1 MLTVDTEAMVE
12 RIAGRFACVR
22 CGAGYH
28 DTFHRTATAGTCD
41 RCGGTGFVRRSDDR
55 AETVRARMEAYRDQ
69 TEPLLPYYRDRGVL
83 SMVDGMADIDTV
95 ARQIGKVLDEA
106 PGPPRPRT

>member
-1 MLTVDTEAMVE
+1 VVMLTVDTEAMVK

-28 DTFHRTATAGTCD
+28 DTFHRTATEGICD
-41 RCGGTGFVRRSDDR
+41 CCGSTEFVRRSDDR
-55 AETVRARMEAYRDQ
+55 AETVRARMEVYQDQ
-69 TEPLLPYYRDRGVL
+69 TELLLPYYRDRGVL

-95 ARQIGKVLDEA
+95 TRQIEAVLDDA
-106 PGPPRPRT
+106 PGP